1 MSTQNRVTV
10 SEIVASVWNVPV
22 PESHHKPPIQ
32 ELSKTLKIGRV
43 SLPLGETAS
52 HDRSRFV
59 ETRTSTRLLEK
70 IARSVEYNEPVLL
83 VGETGTGKTTLVQNL
98 AQWIGQKLTV
108 LNLSQQ
114 SDIVDLLGGFKPIDA
129 KLMCKM
135 LYNEF
140 IELGRHSQ
148 MKDNSDVMTWLRKNF
163 RAKKWETFLRGL
175 KKTIDHHV
183 KGGEERS
190 RSGRK
195 RKKPEVI
202 ENWTRLSKKVEKIHQ
217 QICSGGMV
225 FKFVEGAFVTAL
237 REGYWVLLDEVN
249 LAPPEI
255 LGRLTGVLE
264 GVRGSLCLAE
274 RGDVMGIP
282 RHLNFRLF
290 ACMNP
295 ATDAGKRDLP
305 FSFHSRFTE
314 YAVDDE
320 LCDDDLEI
328 FVRRFLGGRE
338 SDSKLVGNIVCF
350 YKEARR
356 LSEECLQDGA
366 NQKPQYS
373 LRSLYRALEYAIK
386 AEGIG
391 GFQKALYDGFSMF
404 FLSLVDASSAKI
416 MKPLIELVSKESS
429 RAQPLQRYL
438 GELKGSSDESVKK
451 YVKTKSVIEHLHHL
465 AHAIFVK
472 RYPVL
477 LQGPTSSGKTS
488 LVKYLAALSGNKF
501 VRINNHEQTDI
512 QEYLGSYMTDSSGK
526 LVFHE
531 GALVKAVRDGHWIVL
546 DELNLAPSD
555 VLEALNR
562 LLDDNRELFVP
573 ELGETIS
580 AHPNFMLFATQ
591 NPPASYGGRKILS
604 RAFRNRFVEIH
615 VDELSEIL
623 FEKCEIAKSHATKIV
638 DVMKDLQ
645 RNRQSSKAF
654 ANCVLII
661 ELVHFN
667 FLKYVYIVVLLTS
680 YIQLM

>member
-1 MSTQNRVTV
+1 
-10 SEIVASVWNVPV
+10 
-22 PESHHKPPIQ
+22 
-32 ELSKTLKIGRV
+32 
-43 SLPLGETAS
+43 
-52 HDRSRFV
+52 
-59 ETRTSTRLLEK
+59 
-70 IARSVEYNEPVLL
+70 
-83 VGETGTGKTTLVQNL
+83 
-98 AQWIGQKLTV
+98 
-108 LNLSQQ
+108 
-114 SDIVDLLGGFKPIDA
+114 
-129 KLMCKM
+129 
-135 LYNEF
+135 
-140 IELGRHSQ
+140 
-148 MKDNSDVMTWLRKNF
+148 
-163 RAKKWETFLRGL
+163 
-175 KKTIDHHV
+175 
-183 KGGEERS
+183 
-190 RSGRK
+190 
-195 RKKPEVI
+195 
-202 ENWTRLSKKVEKIHQ
+202 
-217 QICSGGMV
+217 
-225 FKFVEGAFVTAL
+225 
-237 REGYWVLLDEVN
+237 
-249 LAPPEI
+249 
-255 LGRLTGVLE
+255 
-264 GVRGSLCLAE
+264 
-274 RGDVMGIP
+274 
-282 RHLNFRLF
+282 
-290 ACMNP
+290 
-295 ATDAGKRDLP
+295 
-305 FSFHSRFTE
+305 
-314 YAVDDE
+314 
-320 LCDDDLEI
+320 
-328 FVRRFLGGRE
+328 
-338 SDSKLVGNIVCF
+338 
-350 YKEARR
+350 
-356 LSEECLQDGA
+356 
-366 NQKPQYS
+366 
-373 LRSLYRALEYAIK
+373 
-386 AEGIG
+386 
-391 GFQKALYDGFSMF
+391 
-404 FLSLVDASSAKI
+404 

-654 ANCVLII
+654 ANFDVAVSYHELLVLDLLHPLIFILIICVLKEAAGLTALLLSFVLYVILMWILIFSVLFYFFILAQQLLKLEQPFSMKNQTVTWTRSMWRLFFLI
-661 ELVHFN
+661 ERCYELREP
-667 FLKYVYIVVLLTS
+667 VLLVGETGGGKTTICQLLSEYKKLGCTS
-680 YIQLM
+680 LTVINTQKHLISLGVSFL